1 MAVKNR
7 KSTALSIAL
16 VGIMAASIECVKLAL
31 AFLPNVEAVTL
42 LIALYSFSFGWLGIA
57 ATVVFVCIEPLIWGF
72 GTWFISYLIYWPL
85 VAVVFFLFGRL
96 KTKNR
101 AILTLTAVAL
111 TLFFGVLTS
120 FVDVGLF
127 SGSFDKLFYRFSVY
141 YARGI
146 VFYAV
151 QTVANAILF
160 PLLFPLLSERLSQ
173 LREKMLG

>member
-1 MAVKNR
+1 MAIRRRQSV
-7 KSTALSIAL
+7 ALSIAL

-42 LIALYSFSFGWLGIA
+42 LTALYSFSFGWYGIA
-57 ATVVFVCIEPLIWGF
+57 AAVVFVCIEPLIWGF

-96 KTKNR
+96 KIKNR
-101 AILTLTAVAL
+101 VSVTLTAVAL

-127 SGSFDKLFYRFSVY
+127 SGSFDRLFYGFSD
-141 YARGI
+141 
-146 VFYAV
+146 
-151 QTVANAILF
+151 
-160 PLLFPLLSERLSQ
+160 
-173 LREKMLG
+173 